1 MESAVMEIQYRRN
14 DGSFVAIVNGN
25 PYHITPHDPLFL
37 EAKEL
42 GQDAPFEPEFVSPP
56 PTPEERIAE
65 LKALLTNSDYKV
77 LPDYDKPDE
86 AIVAQ
91 RQAWRDEIR
100 ELEA

>member
-1 MESAVMEIQYRRN
+1 MSIDWTKIKTAEVKAAEQAEQQR
-14 DGSFVAIVNGN
+14 VA
-25 PYHITPHDPLFL
+25 
-37 EAKEL
+37 
-42 GQDAPFEPEFVSPP
+42 
-56 PTPEERIAE
+56 RIAE
-65 LKALLTNSDYKV
+65 LKALLTESDYKV